1 MTSQVPDL
9 GMALKCFAEQLGG
22 LRDAFQ
28 AQGISQVVPNFD
40 GKQAEF
46 HNWIKAIEKYSLL
59 ARLPDDKKRFIALQ
73 SSSGLVAD
81 FLQRYLNSH
90 PGCKWDMLKQELI
103 ARFALVSD
111 SMHALTLLGRK
122 RQGRNENIQIFAE
135 RLLNL
140 AQQAFQDQ
148 GVNGEDPIHSILQ
161 LQHQAFTHVHR
172 NLQKAR
178 KRQKRYADKNAQRVE
193 FKVGSPVY
201 YKNFRR
207 TSKFAPNFL
216 PYNRI
221 IEQKGPVTF
230 IIKSQLDGTT
240 TKATADQ
247 LRLANLDWGELRK
260 EIFTT
265 RQVGHLE
272 KHN

>member
-28 AQGISQVVPNFD
+28 AQGISHVVPNFD

-46 HNWIKAIEKYSLL
+46 HNWIKAIEKYALL
-59 ARLPDDKKRFIALQ
+59 ARLPDDQKRFIALQ

-90 PGCKWDMLKQELI
+90 PGCKWDMLKQELS

-111 SMHALTLLGRK
+111 SIHALTLLGRI
-122 RQGRNENIQIFAE
+122 RQGRNENVQIFAE

-148 GVNGEDPIHSILQ
+148 G
-161 LQHQAFTHVHR
+161 
-172 NLQKAR
+172 
-178 KRQKRYADKNAQRVE
+178 
-193 FKVGSPVY
+193 
-201 YKNFRR
+201 
-207 TSKFAPNFL
+207 
-216 PYNRI
+216 
-221 IEQKGPVTF
+221 GPVMEQQLIGFFIDGLVSNAIKMKILRESPNTF
-230 IIKSQLDGTT
+230 QDAIKI
-240 TKATADQ
+240 ATAEQ
-247 LRLANLDWGELRK
+247 NLINRFNLRVHGHGFSGQNPEPMEVDHSRPPGFGHGRPIQNWNGRRPGYGQREYKKRPFDRK
-260 EIFTT
+260 
-265 RQVGHLE
+265 
-272 KHN
+272 N